1 MHQANNQKIRV
12 LVVDDSAYIRK
23 VVSAMLNSN
32 TQIEV
37 VGTARNGIDALEK
50 TAVLKPDVVALDL
63 IMPEMD
69 GVGYLKQQ
77 MAKRPL
83 PVIVVSIASMEG
95 RRAMDAMEAGAL
107 DFVQKPTA
115 LAVDA
120 VHEIANELIA
130 KVIAAAGVPLNKL
143 ANADPPSFPL
153 VHKEPLALQIGPVNA
168 VVLGISTGGPQALR
182 QIIPRLPRDFSL
194 PIAIVLHMPEGYTGP
209 FANRLNDISALTVV
223 EARDGDVMLPGQVL
237 LAPAGQHLSLKSD
250 SRQGHVIAS
259 LSKHP
264 QDSLHRPSVDM
275 LFQSAAEVY
284 EEKLLG
290 VVMTGLGNDAKT
302 GAAWIKAKG
311 GYIITESEESCVV
324 YGMPRSIVE
333 AGLSDHT
340 LHLDQMV
347 NVLLEAAN

>member
-1 MHQANNQKIRV
+1 MHHAQNQKIRV

-23 VVSAMLNSN
+23 VVSAMLNSSS
-32 TQIEV
+32 QIEV

-50 TAVLKPDVVALDL
+50 TAVLKPDVVTLDL

-77 MAKRPL
+77 MAKQPL
-83 PVIVVSIASMEG
+83 PVVVVSIASMEG
-95 RRAMDAMEAGAL
+95 RLAMDAMEAGAL

-120 VHEIANELIA
+120 VHEITNDLVS
-130 KVIAAAGVPLNKL
+130 KVIAAAGVPLGKL
-143 ANADPPSFPL
+143 PDANPFSPSP
-153 VHKEPLALQIGPVNA
+153 VHQESLTLQIGPVDA

-182 QIIPRLPRDFSL
+182 QIIPRLPGDFSL

-237 LAPAGQHLSLKSD
+237 LAPAGQHLFLKRD
-250 SRQGHVIAS
+250 PQQGQVIAA
-259 LSKHP
+259 LSSHP
-264 QDSLHRPSVDM
+264 QDLLHRPSVDV

-311 GYIITESEESCVV
+311 GTIITESEESCVV

-333 AGLSDHT
+333 AGLSDYS
-340 LHLDQMV
+340 LHRDQMV
-347 NVLLEAAN
+347 NALLAAAN